1 MDHKL
6 AISSTAEVVN
16 TVDSSS
22 DARPVRW
29 GIMGT
34 ANIAS
39 GQFLPALRSAGGAA
53 EAVASRDASTAERYA
68 TANGVARGVTGYQ
81 RLIDD
86 PDVDALYIA
95 LPNSLHAEWTI
106 AALQAGKPVLC
117 EKPLTGTLSDTQR
130 VLDVARQSGT
140 LLWEAFVFPFHHQMT
155 RVRAALASGTI
166 GELCEIHSD
175 FYFRVTRP
183 DNIRLFADLQ
193 GGALNDVG
201 CYPIR
206 LAFELFGRAHEH
218 AWASCVPGGHGVDLE
233 SIAVLG
239 YGGGRSLVLSCGMSR
254 RYDTFTRLLGSDG
267 EIRMSN
273 PFHPSASD
281 KLEILG
287 REEESTAA
295 APVGEPSFTACI
307 RHIQAV
313 LDGRE
318 EPQQLAVDTA
328 LPTAQ
333 ALHDLHV
340 QLGR

>member
-1 MDHKL
+1 
-6 AISSTAEVVN
+6 
-16 TVDSSS
+16 VDIVGRP
-22 DARPVRW
+22 ARPVRW
-29 GIMGT
+29 GIIGT
-34 ANIAS
+34 ANIAR
-39 GQFLPALRSAGGAA
+39 GQFLPALLQAGGAA
-53 EAVASRDASTAERYA
+53 EAVASRDASAAERYA
-68 TANGVARGVTGYQ
+68 AANGIVRAVTGYQ
-81 RLIDD
+81 TLIDD

-130 VLDVARQSGT
+130 VLDAARQTGT
-140 LLWEAFVFPFHHQMT
+140 LLWEAFVFPFHDQLA
-155 RVRAALASGTI
+155 RVRAALAGGAI
-166 GELCEIHSD
+166 GELREIHSD

-183 DNIRLFADLQ
+183 DNIRLFPDLQ

-206 LAFELFGRAHEH
+206 LAFELFGMAHDS

-239 YGGGRSLVLSCGMSR
+239 YGGGRSLVLSCGMNR

-273 PFHPSASD
+273 PFHPSGSD
-281 KLEILG
+281 RLEILG
-287 REEESTAA
+287 REGESIAA
-295 APVGEPSFTACI
+295 APRDEPSFTACI

-313 LDGRE
+313 LGGAE
-318 EPQQLAVDTA
+318 EPRQLAIDTA

-340 QLGR
+340 HLGL